1 MVMAELHLTPEQ
13 EAEARVLFQRLKA
26 AFEHEAWQLARL
38 LASKEDRH
46 LLGRTEFEV
55 REQVHRLGA
64 QVLETTL
71 QERKKGA
78 IKGRAL
84 PVLPAPRPLGAWPIA
99 AKPS

>member
-1 MVMAELHLTPEQ
+1 MAELSLTPEQ
-13 EAEARVLFQRLKA
+13 EAEAQALFQRLKA

-38 LASKEDRH
+38 LASKGDRH

-55 REQVHRLGA
+55 RDQVHRLGA

-71 QERKKGA
+71 QERKKRA
-78 IKGRAL
+78 IRGRVL
-84 PVLPAPRPLGAWPIA
+84 PVLPATRPLGAWPIA